1 MPTVNLVPE
10 DSTDPI
16 VAEVFADIKATKK
29 VDFMET
35 PDAYY
40 DNLAKRIEVLK
51 IKRIDEKQEDLRRL
65 RVLIDGAEEHSYLL
79 QIFMKDA
86 ATLYREPG
94 AGPFFYELIQRKGD
108 RGFGAGNFRSLFESI
123 EREQRSQGR
132 I

>member
-1 MPTVNLVPE
+1 MKTSAGPFLLTAVALALAVP
-10 DSTDPI
+10 I
-16 VAEVFADIKATKK
+16 
-29 VDFMET
+29 
-35 PDAYY
+35 
-40 DNLAKRIEVLK
+40 
-51 IKRIDEKQEDLRRL
+51 
-65 RVLIDGAEEHSYLL
+65 IDGAEEHSYLL

-86 ATLYREPG
+86 ATLYKDQG